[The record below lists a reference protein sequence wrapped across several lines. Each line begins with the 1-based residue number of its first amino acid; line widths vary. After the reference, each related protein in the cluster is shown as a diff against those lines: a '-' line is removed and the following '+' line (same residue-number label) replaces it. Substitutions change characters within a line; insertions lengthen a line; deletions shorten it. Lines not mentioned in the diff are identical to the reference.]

1 MKKAAAYAR
10 FSSENQTDDSI
21 EAQLRAIIEYAEKNG
36 YEIVEKY
43 IDRARSAKSDDR
55 PEFQRMI
62 RDAKSKK
69 FDAVIIHKIDRF
81 ARNIKDAAWY
91 KAELNQYGV
100 DLLSVSEDLTG
111 ASGDLIFN
119 IMASV
124 ADWYLKNL
132 KNEINTKVRITAEKA
147 YFLGGIPPYGY
158 DVEETY
164 EEISFGERVKKI
176 PRKQYVINEKE
187 AEVVKLMFEL
197 AAKGYSSIK
206 IEKYLNKNGYTNR
219 KGNKW
224 SYSTIYDILRNP
236 KYKGTYVW
244 ARGNHRTSHIKRDDA
259 VVVKNA
265 IPAII
270 SEELWNKAHAEMK
283 KKRKMRKSKHKY
295 LLKGLIYCGVCGAH
309 MTPYGGTYP
318 RYVCSEW
325 QKAKNNREK
334 GDHFTSISK
343 QKVENFVIDFLLNDV
358 FGGLN
363 TNELLQRIKAMMQL
377 KEQKHKDEI
386 FEERKRMNSLKEK
399 KKRLEESFIDA
410 VENGVNP
417 ESIKNRIKK
426 LDDEIKALRL
436 KIKRYNEDVVEID
449 DETIKNMIDT
459 AISILNSDDQVLLE
473 DFLHQVIDK
482 IEIRPSGRS
491 NKNYVAIK
499 LRGLSKYISKL
510 QNI

>member
-197 AAKGYSSIK
+197 AEKDYSTLK
-206 IEKYLNKNGYTNR
+206 IEEYLNNHGFVTR
-219 KGNKW
+219 KGGKW
-224 SYSTIYDILRNP
+224 SYSTIYDILHNP

-259 VVVKNA
+259 VIVENA
-265 IPAII
+265 IPAIV
-270 SEELWNKAHAEMK
+270 SKELWDKVQEKMK
-283 KKRKMRKSKHKY
+283 KRNRVKKKKHKY
-295 LLKGLIYCGVCGAH
+295 LLKNLLYCGVCGEKMIAF
-309 MTPYGGTYP
+309 GGRYP
-318 RYVCSEW
+318 RYVCSSWKKKITNHE
-325 QKAKNNREK
+325 KHDHFISISREK
-334 GDHFTSISK
+334 
-343 QKVENFVIDFLLNDV
+343 VESFVIDFLLNDV
-358 FGGLN
+358 FEKIEISDLIKKIN
-363 TNELLQRIKAMMQL
+363 SINSIKYKNNKTKINEIKNEISKL
-377 KEQKHKDEI
+377 KK
-386 FEERKRMNSLKEK
+386 RKE
-399 KKRLEESFIDA
+399 RLEESFMDA
-410 VENGVNP
+410 IEAGLNT
-417 ESIKNRIKK
+417 EKIKNRIKDISNDIK
-426 LDDEIKALRL
+426 LLQYSL
-436 KIKRYNEDVVEID
+436 KKHEEEVINILPL
-449 DETIKNMIDT
+449 T
-459 AISILNSDDQVLLE
+459 AIWR
-473 DFLHQVIDK
+473 F
-482 IEIRPSGRS
+482 
-491 NKNYVAIK
+491 
-499 LRGLSKYISKL
+499 
-510 QNI
+510 